1 VVVLAAGLCAA
12 PLWAETTARKRQA
25 ADELV
30 QEALGHELYARDQ
43 QRAELL
49 ARAVKLAPDQPAA
62 HWHQGQVR
70 VGRQWASA
78 TALVES
84 DSQRRLRE
92 LYEQRRAAT
101 PDTPEGQLALADWCV
116 THRLPAQETAHLN
129 RVLQLAPDHGQARQR
144 LQFERTGD
152 NWVHRQDLWQGLRQS
167 QQLADALRTWRRKL
181 DDLRA
186 SLRRN
191 VPRQTALLVERLQAE
206 IMPEA
211 VPAVELVLGNDSE
224 PGAQVAVQILGDL
237 AHHDAAAAL
246 ARLAVLAPWPAV
258 REAAAEQLRPR
269 PRDHYV
275 PLLLTELSTPIE
287 SRFQAVLVNGRILYR
302 HAFAR
307 ETQERVDTA
316 VLDTVMD
323 RRPSLVRPGSNLARD
338 QADTRAR
345 AMTDAQATAY
355 AREWERLRQNQAI
368 DALNERICQALRAA
382 TEVSLPNSP
391 EAWWT
396 WWNQQNEV
404 TLASAKSVGL
414 RYRQELREYE
424 DVRPST
430 DVPTGQTGGSTPF
443 PTRSECFVAG
453 TLVWTAKGPVEIEK
467 IQVGDLVLS
476 QEPNTGELAF
486 QPVLQ
491 TTQRPPEQ
499 LIKVRLVTR
508 YEDTLEGSGGH
519 PLWVAGEGWINLRQ
533 LQSGM
538 VLHGIDGATVVS
550 DVESGRTQPT
560 HNLVVADFHTYV
572 VGAARLLC
580 HDNTPRRP
588 TSALVPGLVPR

>member
-1 VVVLAAGLCAA
+1 LVLVAGLNAA
-12 PLWAETTARKRQA
+12 PLRAEVLARKRQA
-25 ADELV
+25 AEALV

-43 QRAELL
+43 RRAELL
-49 ARAVKLAPDQPAA
+49 ARAAEVAPYQPAA

-70 VGRQWASA
+70 VGRQWVSA
-78 TALVES
+78 TAPLES

-92 LYEQRRAAT
+92 LYEQRRATA
-101 PDTPEGQLALADWCV
+101 PDTPEGQLALADWCG
-116 THRLPAQETAHLN
+116 THRLPAQESAHLN
-129 RVLQLAPDHGQARQR
+129 RVLQLAPDHAEARQR
-144 LQFERTGD
+144 LQFERIGD
-152 NWVHRQDLWQGLRQS
+152 SWVHRQDLWQGVRQS

-191 VPRQTALLVERLQAE
+191 APRQTALLVERLQAE
-206 IMPEA
+206 ITPEA

-224 PGAQVAVQILGDL
+224 PAAQLAVQILGDV

-246 ARLAVLAPWPAV
+246 ARQAVLSPWPVV

-302 HAFAR
+302 HAFTR
-307 ETQERVDTA
+307 ETQERVNTA

-323 RRPSLVRPGSNLARD
+323 RRPSLVRPGSNLAQD
-338 QADTRAR
+338 QADTRSR
-345 AMTDAQATAY
+345 ALADAQATAY
-355 AREWERLRQNQAI
+355 VREWERLRQNQAI
-368 DALNERICQALRAA
+368 DALNDRVCQALRAA
-382 TEVSLPNSP
+382 TDVALPNSP
-391 EAWWT
+391 EAWWS

-404 TLASAKSVGL
+404 TLASAKSVDL

-424 DVRPST
+424 DVRPT
-430 DVPTGQTGGSTPF
+430 TEGPTGRTGGSSPF
-443 PTRSECFVAG
+443 PRRSECFVAG
-453 TLVWTAKGPVEIEK
+453 TKVWTVKGPVEIEK

-491 TTQRPPEQ
+491 TTRRPPES
-499 LIKVRLVTR
+499 LVKVRLLTR
-508 YEDTLEGSGGH
+508 YEETLEGSGGH
-519 PLWVAGEGWINLRQ
+519 PLWVAGAGWINLRQ

-538 VLHGIDGATVVS
+538 VLHGIDGATVVA
-550 DVESGRTQPT
+550 DVETGRTQPT
-560 HNLVVADFHTYV
+560 YNLVVADFHTYV
-572 VGAARLLC
+572 VGDARLLC